1 MIGEASEVRVAA
13 DRRDLPAVG
22 TPRLIGRDD
31 ELTRLAAALASPPGV
46 VLVSG
51 EAGIGK
57 SRLVRELPQEPGVL
71 VARCPPLREA
81 LTLGPIVDALRQA
94 RPGVAGLE
102 LSPLAG
108 TLRPLF
114 PEWDLPPAP
123 EALADAGAARH
134 RLLRALAELLD
145 RIDVD
150 VLVVEDVHWA
160 DETTLEFLL
169 FLAARQQRPGL
180 VLTYR
185 PDEVGDDSLLLR
197 LSSRYPRITLGAL
210 DVAQTAQLVSSMLG
224 DERVSE
230 PFARFLHRH
239 TDGIPFA
246 LEESVRLLRDRA
258 DLIRQG
264 GEWIRRSLTDIA
276 VPPTIRDALAE
287 RLVRLTPDAQ
297 AVLRACAVLATPAAE
312 PDVVEV
318 CGLPAERAGTA
329 IDEAA
334 RSGLLVEDERGRL
347 GFRHLLAAKAVYDG
361 MGGRER
367 RELHRR
373 SGKALSAWDP
383 APVAVLAHHF
393 REAGETEKWCEY
405 AERAADLALAS
416 GDHHTAVS
424 FLHGLLASPA
434 LPPTAVAR
442 LSRKTPLFAFTGY
455 LGRVDLVRTVRGVLD
470 SAVLD
475 RRETAEIRS
484 QLGRLLMH
492 AGDYAEGA
500 AELARA
506 IPDLADNPVAV
517 AQAMS
522 VLGRPA
528 GASWPALAHREWLDR
543 ADAVVRSAVPE
554 DERLSFTVD
563 RATALLEMGD
573 EAGWTVAD
581 TLPAD
586 DAHDPLQIT
595 RGLLN
600 YGDAALQ
607 WGRYADA
614 RAKLTR
620 SVELAER
627 QGLQRLRDMGL
638 ATLIRLDWLTGSWQ
652 GLASRVAEFADLAEE
667 PLIQLDTTLVGALL
681 QSATEPGSEAEVER
695 KLTLVLDAA
704 RQRGIVDMPL
714 EPAAAL
720 ARLHLAAGR
729 PEPALAVTEEPMAV
743 VARKQIWLW
752 ADELAPV
759 RVEALL
765 AAGRV
770 TEASALTAEF
780 AAGHPGAT
788 GAAHWC
794 RALLTEAAGDHAGAA
809 REWADAAAAWA
820 ALPRPYDALLARERA
835 ALCLLAGGSSAP
847 ALEQLEKVLADC
859 VALGASAAASR
870 VRSHLPGTAVWRG
883 GRRGYGDQLSPRE
896 LEVVRLLLTGLTNPE
911 IAQVLSRSPKTVAAQ
926 LNSAMRKHR
935 VSSRTALAVSA
946 TQAGIT
952 PATAD

>member
-1 MIGEASEVRVAA
+1 MTA
-13 DRRDLPAVG
+13 DARDLPAVG
-22 TPRLIGRDD
+22 TPRLIGRDH
-31 ELTRLAAALASPPGV
+31 ELSRLTAALADPGV

-57 SRLVRELPQEPGVL
+57 SRLVRELLPAPGVL

-94 RPGVAGLE
+94 RPGVTGLD
-102 LSPLAG
+102 LSPLVG

-123 EALADAGAARH
+123 EGLADAGAARH
-134 RLLRALAELLD
+134 RLLRALGELLD
-145 RIDVD
+145 RFEVG

-169 FLAARQQRPGL
+169 FLAARQDRCPGL

-210 DVAQTAQLVSSMLG
+210 DVAQTADLVSSMLG

-264 GEWIRRSLTDIA
+264 GEWIRRSLDEIA
-276 VPPTIRDALAE
+276 VPPTIRDAVAE

-297 AVLRACAVLATPAAE
+297 AALKACAVLSTPATE
-312 PDVVEV
+312 DDVTEV
-318 CGLPAERAGTA
+318 GGLPAERAGRA

-334 RSGLLVEDERGRL
+334 RSGLLADDDRGRL
-347 GFRHLLAAKAVYDG
+347 AFRHLLAAKAVYDG
-361 MGGRER
+361 IGGRER

-373 SGKALSAWDP
+373 SGRALAARDP

-393 REAGETEKWCEY
+393 REAGETAKWCEY

-424 FLHGLLASPA
+424 FLHGLLAEPE

-442 LSRKTPLFAFTGY
+442 LARKTPLFAFTGY

-475 RRETAEIRS
+475 RRERAEIRS

-492 AGDYAEGA
+492 AGDYATGA

-506 IPDLADNPVAV
+506 IPDLVDNPVAV

-528 GASWPALAHREWLDR
+528 GTAWSAPEHREWLDR
-543 ADAVVRSAVPE
+543 AETVIRSAVPE
-554 DERLSFTVD
+554 DERLSFIVD

-573 EAGWTVAD
+573 EAGWAVAATV
-581 TLPAD
+581 PD
-586 DAHDPLQIT
+586 DDPRDPLQIT

-600 YGDAALQ
+600 FGDAALH
-607 WGRYADA
+607 WGRYGEA

-620 SVELAER
+620 GVELAQR
-627 QGLQRLRDMGL
+627 HGLQRLRDMVL
-638 ATLIRLDWLTGSWQ
+638 ATLIRLDWLTGAWR
-652 GLASRVAEFADLAEE
+652 GLAERVAGFADLAEE

-681 QSATEPGSEAEVER
+681 EAATAPGPDVER
-695 KLTLVLDAA
+695 KLKLVLDET
-704 RQRGIVDMPL
+704 RRRGIADMPL

-729 PEPALAVTEEPMAV
+729 VAEALEVTEEPMAV
-743 VARKQIWLW
+743 VAHKQIWLW
-752 ADELAPV
+752 AQELAPV

-765 AAGRV
+765 AAGRGA
-770 TEASALTAEF
+770 EAQQLAAEF
-780 AAGHPGAT
+780 AASRSGAT
-788 GAAHWC
+788 VAAAALVC
-794 RALLTEAAGDHAGAA
+794 RALVTQTSGDQTQAAQAWAA
-809 REWADAAAAWA
+809 AAAAWA
-820 ALPRPYDALLARERA
+820 ELPRPYDALLAREREA
-835 ALCLLAGGSSAP
+835 ACLLAGADTRTEGLDR
-847 ALEQLEKVLADC
+847 LEEVLAGYES
-859 VALGASAAASR
+859 LGATAAAERARAAQREHGATS
-870 VRSHLPGTAVWRG
+870 SVWRG

-926 LNSAMRKHR
+926 LNSAMRKHH
-935 VSSRTALAVSA
+935 VTSRTALAVSA
-946 TQAGIT
+946 TQAGIK
-952 PATAD
+952 PADRAAPVD

>member
-1 MIGEASEVRVAA
+1 MGA
-13 DRRDLPAVG
+13 DGRDLPALG

-31 ELTRLAAALASPPGV
+31 ELTRLTAALAEPPGV

-57 SRLVRELPQEPGVL
+57 SRLVRELRPSPGVL
-71 VARCPPLREA
+71 VASCPPLREA

-94 RPGVAGLE
+94 RPGVAGLA

-123 EALADAGAARH
+123 DGLADAGAARH

-145 RIDVD
+145 RCDVA
-150 VLVVEDVHWA
+150 VLVVEDLHWA

-169 FLAARQQRPGL
+169 FLAARQEHRPGL

-246 LEESVRLLRDRA
+246 LEESVRLLSDRA

-264 GEWIRRSLTDIA
+264 GEWVRRSLDEIA

-297 AVLRACAVLATPAAE
+297 AVLRACAVLATAAAE

-318 CGLPAERAGTA
+318 CGLPPERAGTA
-329 IDEAA
+329 IDAA
-334 RSGLLVEDERGRL
+334 VRSGLLVEDDRGRL
-347 GFRHLLAAKAVYDG
+347 GFRHVLAAKAVYDG
-361 MGGRER
+361 IGGRER

-393 REAGETEKWCEY
+393 REAGETRKWCEY

-424 FLHGLLASPA
+424 FLHGLLAEPT

-442 LSRKTPLFAFTGY
+442 LARKTPLFAFTGY

-492 AGDYAEGA
+492 AGYYAEGA
-500 AELARA
+500 AELERA
-506 IPDLADNPVAV
+506 IPDLDGDPVAV

-528 GASWPALAHREWLDR
+528 GATWPAQAHREWLDR
-543 ADAVVRSAVPE
+543 CDAVVRSAVPE
-554 DERLSFTVD
+554 EDRLLFMVD
-563 RATALLEMGD
+563 RASTLLELGD
-573 EAGWTVAD
+573 AAGWALAATLPEAGAG
-581 TLPAD
+581 
-586 DAHDPLQIT
+586 DPLQIT
-595 RGLLN
+595 RGLVN
-600 YGDAALQ
+600 FGDAAVR

-614 RAKLTR
+614 RAFLTR
-620 SVELAER
+620 ADELGWR
-627 QGLQRLRDMGL
+627 HGLQRLRDMAL
-638 ATLIRLDWLTGSWQ
+638 ATLVRLDWLTGAWT
-652 GLASRVAEFADLAEE
+652 GLAERAAAFADLAEE
-667 PLIQLDTTLVGALL
+667 PLIQLDSTLVGALL
-681 QSATEPGSEAEVER
+681 GAATAPGPDVGHKLERVLAES
-695 KLTLVLDAA
+695 

-720 ARLHLAAGR
+720 ARLHLSAGR
-729 PEPALAVTEEPMAV
+729 VADALEVTEEPMAV
-743 VARKQIWLW
+743 VVRKQIWLW
-752 ADELAPV
+752 AAELAPV

-770 TEASALTAEF
+770 ADAEQLTAEF
-780 AAGHPGAT
+780 AAGHSGESAEPAVHACHALLAT
-788 GAAHWC
+788 AHSDHRGAA
-794 RALLTEAAGDHAGAA
+794 EA
-809 REWADAAAAWA
+809 WATAAAAWA
-820 ALPRPYDALLARERA
+820 ALPRPYEALLAREREAGSLLAADLRAEALDRFAA
-835 ALCLLAGGSSAP
+835 ALAA
-847 ALEQLEKVLADC
+847 AET
-859 VALGASAAASR
+859 LGATVAADRIRTSSPDLGDP
-870 VRSHLPGTAVWRG
+870 VRRG

-896 LEVVRLLLTGLTNPE
+896 LEVVRLLLNGLTNPE

-935 VSSRTALAVSA
+935 VTSRTALAVSA
-946 TQAGIT
+946 TKAGIT
-952 PATAD
+952 PATTD

>member
-1 MIGEASEVRVAA
+1 MTAGARA
-13 DRRDLPAVG
+13 LPDVG
-22 TPRLIGRDD
+22 TPRLIGRDH
-31 ELTRLAAALASPPGV
+31 ELARLTAALADPGV

-57 SRLVRELPQEPGVL
+57 SRLVRELPPGPGVL

-81 LTLGPIVDALRQA
+81 LTLGPVVDALRQA
-94 RPGVAGLE
+94 RPGVADLA

-114 PEWDLPPAP
+114 PEWDLPPVP
-123 EALADAGAARH
+123 DALSDARAARH
-134 RLLRALAELLD
+134 RLLRALAEVLD
-145 RIDVD
+145 RLDVG

-169 FLAARQQRPGL
+169 FLAARQQRRPGL

-210 DVAQTAQLVSSMLG
+210 DVDQTAELVSSMLG

-264 GEWIRRSLTDIA
+264 GEWIRRSLDEIA
-276 VPPTIRDALAE
+276 VPPTIRDAVAE
-287 RLVRLTPDAQ
+287 RLVRLAPDAQ
-297 AVLRACAVLATPAAE
+297 AVLKACAVLSTPATDN
-312 PDVVEV
+312 DVTEV
-318 CGLPAERAGTA
+318 SGLPADRAGRA

-334 RSGLLVEDERGRL
+334 RSGLLVEDDRGRL

-361 MGGRER
+361 IGGRER

-373 SGKALSAWDP
+373 SGRALAERDP

-393 REAGETEKWCEY
+393 REAGETAKWCEY

-424 FLHGLLASPA
+424 FLHGLLAEPE

-442 LSRKTPLFAFTGY
+442 LARKTPLFAFTGY

-475 RRETAEIRS
+475 RHERAEVRS

-492 AGDYAEGA
+492 AGDYTTGA

-506 IPDLADNPVAV
+506 IPDLADNPVAA

-528 GASWPALAHREWLDR
+528 GTAWSAQEHREWLDR
-543 ADAVVRSAVPE
+543 AETVITSAVPAA
-554 DERLSFTVD
+554 ERLSFVVD

-573 EAGWTVAD
+573 DAGWAVAATV
-581 TLPAD
+581 PD
-586 DAHDPLQIT
+586 DDSADPLQVA

-600 YGDAALQ
+600 FGDAALH
-607 WGRYADA
+607 WGRYGEA

-620 SVELAER
+620 GVELAER
-627 QGLQRLRDMGL
+627 HGLERLRDMIL
-638 ATLIRLDWLTGSWQ
+638 ATLIHLDWLTGDWH
-652 GLASRVAEFADLAEE
+652 GLAERVAGFADLAEE
-667 PLIQLDTTLVGALL
+667 PLIQLDTTMVGALL
-681 QSATEPGSEAEVER
+681 QAATAPDPDVER
-695 KLTLVLDAA
+695 KLTLVLDDA
-704 RQRGIVDMPL
+704 RARGIADMPL

-720 ARLHLAAGR
+720 ARAHLAAGR
-729 PEPALAVTEEPMAV
+729 VAEALEVTDEPMAV
-743 VARKQIWLW
+743 VAHKQIWLW
-752 ADELAPV
+752 ARELAPV

-765 AAGRV
+765 AAGRDAEARRL
-770 TEASALTAEF
+770 TEEF
-780 AAGHPGAT
+780 AASRSGAT
-788 GAAHWC
+788 VAAAALVC
-794 RALLTEAAGDHAGAA
+794 RALLTRASGDHARAA
-809 REWADAAAAWA
+809 REWADAAAAWE
-820 ALPRPYDALLARERA
+820 ALPRPYDALLAREREA
-835 ALCLLAGGSSAP
+835 ACLLESDDTREAG
-847 ALEQLEKVLADC
+847 L
-859 VALGASAAASR
+859 
-870 VRSHLPGTAVWRG
+870 
-883 GRRGYGDQLSPRE
+883 
-896 LEVVRLLLTGLTNPE
+896 
-911 IAQVLSRSPKTVAAQ
+911 
-926 LNSAMRKHR
+926 
-935 VSSRTALAVSA
+935 
-946 TQAGIT
+946 
-952 PATAD
+952 

>member
-1 MIGEASEVRVAA
+1 MGA
-13 DRRDLPAVG
+13 DARDLPAVG
-22 TPRLIGRDD
+22 TPRLIGRDH
-31 ELTRLAAALASPPGV
+31 ELTRLADALAAPPGV
-46 VLVSG
+46 VLVAG

-57 SRLVRELPQEPGVL
+57 SRLVRELLPAPGVL
-71 VARCPPLREA
+71 VASCPPLREA

-94 RPGVAGLE
+94 RPGVAGLA

-123 EALADAGAARH
+123 DGLADAGAARH

-145 RIDVD
+145 RFDVG

-169 FLAARQQRPGL
+169 FLAARQELRPAL

-264 GEWIRRSLTDIA
+264 GEWIRRSLTEIA

-287 RLVRLTPDAQ
+287 RLVRLSADAQ

-312 PDVVEV
+312 PDVVAV
-318 CGLPAERAGTA
+318 CGLPAERAGAA

-347 GFRHLLAAKAVYDG
+347 GFRHALAAKAVYDG
-361 MGGRER
+361 IGGRER

-373 SGKALSAWDP
+373 SGKALSVWDP

-393 REAGETEKWCEY
+393 REAGETRKWCEY

-424 FLHGLLASPA
+424 FLHGLLASPD

-442 LSRKTPLFAFTGY
+442 LARKTPLFAFTGY
-455 LGRVDLVRTVRGVLD
+455 LGRVDLVRIVRGVLD

-475 RRETAEIRS
+475 RRESAEIRS

-492 AGDYAEGA
+492 SGDYAEGA

-506 IPDLADNPVAV
+506 IPDLAGNPVAV

-528 GASWPALAHREWLDR
+528 GAAWPAQAHREWLDR
-543 ADAVVRSAVPE
+543 CDAVVRSAVPE
-554 DERLSFTVD
+554 EERLSFTVD
-563 RATALLEMGD
+563 RATALLELGD
-573 EAGWTVAD
+573 ETGWTVAD
-581 TLPAD
+581 TLPD
-586 DAHDPLQIT
+586 DDSPDPLQIT

-600 YGDAALQ
+600 YGDAALH

-620 SVELAER
+620 SVDLAR
-627 QGLQRLRDMGL
+627 RHGLQRLQDMGL
-638 ATLIRLDWLTGSWQ
+638 ATLIRLDWVTGEWS
-652 GLASRVAEFADLAEE
+652 GLAARVAEFADLAEE

-681 QSATEPGSEAEVER
+681 QAATERDAGAEVER
-695 KLTLVLDAA
+695 KLTLVLDET

-720 ARLHLAAGR
+720 GRLHLAAGR
-729 PEPALAVTEEPMAV
+729 PVAALEVTEEPMAV

-752 ADELAPV
+752 AADLAPV

-770 TEASALTAEF
+770 EEASSLAAEF
-780 AAGHPGAT
+780 AAGYPGAT
-788 GAAHWC
+788 GAVHCC
-794 RALLTEAAGDHAGAA
+794 RALLAEAGGEPAEAAAS
-809 REWADAAAAWA
+809 WAAAASAWA
-820 ALPRPYDALLARERA
+820 ALPRPYDALLAREREA
-835 ALCLLAGGSSAP
+835 ACLLAAGAP
-847 ALEQLEKVLADC
+847 DALAQLESVLAGC
-859 VALGASAAASR
+859 VALGATVAAAR
-870 VRSHLPGTAVWRG
+870 VRAVLRDHGLGATPVWRG

-946 TQAGIT
+946 TRAGIT
-952 PATAD
+952 PAADRAVD